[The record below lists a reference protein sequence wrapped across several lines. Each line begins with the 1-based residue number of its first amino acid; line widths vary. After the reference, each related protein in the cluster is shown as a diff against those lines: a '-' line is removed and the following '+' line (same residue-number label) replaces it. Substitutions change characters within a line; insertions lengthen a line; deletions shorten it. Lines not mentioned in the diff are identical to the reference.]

1 MAHFDWLIKM
11 CFQIDWLLQNNAQDT
26 ASKYY
31 NFNIQSMEIII
42 VYMKL
47 KTNLDDV
54 LTHSLLEILPKNAFW
69 S

>member
-1 MAHFDWLIKM
+1 MTHFDGLINKNVFPNWLVTS
-11 CFQIDWLLQNNAQDT
+11 NAQDT

-31 NFNIQSMEIII
+31 NFNIQSMEII

-54 LTHSLLEILPKNAFW
+54 LT
-69 S
+69 